1 MKEKSFLLFETRF
14 ESSPYQGWYDVR
26 VYTYPEGA
34 SVAFKDATE
43 RSTAIQADATREPT
57 L

>member
-1 MKEKSFLLFETRF
+1 MKEKSFLSFETRF
-14 ESSPYQGWYDVR
+14 ESSPYEGWYDVR